1 MLNVTIETVAGV
13 AVIRCSGRIVRSDA
27 AYLLREA
34 VISQIGARA
43 IVLDLTAVQ
52 AIEGGGLGML
62 VFLQRLTRDY
72 GTPFK
77 FFNPSAQV
85 REKLQRVASNLEV
98 DIASI
103 PSVVALASGDEK
115 PPTSMRQW

>member
-1 MLNVTIETVAGV
+1 MLNVTIETVAEV
-13 AVIRCSGRIVRSDA
+13 AVIRCAGRIVRSDA

-43 IVLDLTAVQ
+43 IVLDLTAVE

-62 VFLQRLTRDY
+62 VFLQRLTSDY

-77 FFNPSAQV
+77 FFNPTRQV
-85 REKLQRVASNLEV
+85 REKLRRVTTNLEV

-103 PSVVALASGDEK
+103 PSVVALTAGEQSQ
-115 PPTSMRQW
+115 PNALYR